1 MRQTQRSPEGPRHLH
16 RIPRL
21 SEAPWQVPYA
31 HLGHVVQGR
40 GLAGAE
46 LVGEAA
52 VEVAA
57 AAVVAAAGPGRVA
70 VAEAAVTLAGALKAV
85 GVEAGHKRRIP
96 LAVVLPPPAR
106 GAGTLIPSAQRF
118 VWVAKQPLGNAALAQ
133 ELLEDKP
140 LAARFL
146 EPSEHGTRQSLPRGL
161 RPPHRAS
168 R

>member
-1 MRQTQRSPEGPRHLH
+1 MEGGRYSL
-16 RIPRL
+16 
-21 SEAPWQVPYA
+21 VPADPLDQGA

-85 GVEAGHKRRIP
+85 GVDEWRRY
-96 LAVVLPPPAR
+96 LQMR
-106 GAGTLIPSAQRF
+106 YLI
-118 VWVAKQPLGNAALAQ
+118 
-133 ELLEDKP
+133 
-140 LAARFL
+140 
-146 EPSEHGTRQSLPRGL
+146 
-161 RPPHRAS
+161 RP
-168 R
+168 

>member
-1 MRQTQRSPEGPRHLH
+1 MEGGRYSL
-16 RIPRL
+16 
-21 SEAPWQVPYA
+21 VPADPLDQGA

-85 GVEAGHKRRIP
+85 GDRKS
-96 LAVVLPPPAR
+96 VV
-106 GAGTLIPSAQRF
+106 
-118 VWVAKQPLGNAALAQ
+118 
-133 ELLEDKP
+133 
-140 LAARFL
+140 
-146 EPSEHGTRQSLPRGL
+146 
-161 RPPHRAS
+161 
-168 R
+168 